1 VESYLPWITGSGGA
15 LVILALWVYAFFAG
29 KIHSDRD
36 YSKLESQNADLK
48 AANDKLVEALA
59 LERQRSND
67 ATQAGAVTNQLIGG
81 LVKLATEH
89 RAAEAHEHSD
99 AAREHKDAA
108 DKADSRALDLT
119 AKDLGL

>member
-1 VESYLPWITGSGGA
+1 MESYLPWITGSGGA

-36 YSKLESQNADLK
+36 YTKLESDNTNLR
-48 AANDKLVEALA
+48 AANEKLTEALS

-67 ATQAGAVTNQLIGG
+67 ASRAGEVTNSLIGG

-99 AAREHKDAA
+99 AAREHQDAA
-108 DKADSRALDLT
+108 DKASSLALDLT
-119 AKDLGL
+119 AKDIGL

>member
-36 YSKLESQNADLK
+36 YTKLESDNTNLR
-48 AANDKLVEALA
+48 AANEKLTEALS

-67 ATQAGAVTNQLIGG
+67 ASQAGAVTNQLIGG

-99 AAREHKDAA
+99 AAIEHKNAA
-108 DKADSRALDLT
+108 DKADAMALDLT

>member
-1 VESYLPWITGSGGA
+1 VTSYLPYITGSGGA
-15 LVILALWVYAFFAG
+15 LAVMAFGLYLFLTG
-29 KIHSDRD
+29 KLHSDREF
-36 YSKLESQNADLK
+36 SKVESDNTNLR
-48 AANDKLVEALA
+48 AANEKLTEALS

-67 ATQAGAVTNQLIGG
+67 AAQAGEVTNQLIGG
-81 LVKLATEH
+81 LVRLATEH

-99 AAREHKDAA
+99 AAREHQDAA

>member
-1 VESYLPWITGSGGA
+1 MSDYLPLISGSGGA
-15 LVILALWVYAFFAG
+15 LVVLSLWVYAFFTG

-36 YSKLESQNADLK
+36 YTKLERDNADLQS
-48 AANDKLVEALA
+48 ANDKIQEALD

-67 ATQAGAVTNQLIGG
+67 AAAAGAVTNQLIGG

-89 RAAEAHEHSD
+89 RAIGQHGHQD
-99 AAREHKDAA
+99 AAI
-108 DKADSRALDLT
+108 KADAGAVPSALDLT